1 MRGGNP
7 SKKAETLLLSVFSPR
22 VRGLREGVT
31 GSAAAD
37 AFLSDADPLRAAS
50 LTQAGQN
57 VFIIPSKL
65 HKKIPVPFTK
75 RRLHSAIL
83 LPDHSF

>member
-1 MRGGNP
+1 MCGGDPNERHFNQMP
-7 SKKAETLLLSVFSPR
+7 QNFSPH
-22 VRGLREGVT
+22 VRGSREGVT

-37 AFLSDADPLRAAS
+37 VFLSAADPLQAAP

-57 VFIIPSKL
+57 VFIILLKL

>member
-1 MRGGNP
+1 MCGGDP
-7 SKKAETLLLSVFSPR
+7 SKKAEALLLFIFSPR

-57 VFIIPSKL
+57 VFL
-65 HKKIPVPFTK
+65 
-75 RRLHSAIL
+75 
-83 LPDHSF
+83 SFR